1 MALVCCDLVR
11 CSLSARYP
19 QSELNE
25 LTPETPASELPT
37 CADEETDERE
47 ERVHEAED
55 DANEADAG
63 SVLAP
68 AWPDE
73 T

>member
-11 CSLSARYP
+11 CSLSARSP

-25 LTPETPASELPT
+25 LTPETTASELPT
-37 CADEETDERE
+37 GADEEADERE
-47 ERVHEAED
+47 EVHEAEY
-55 DANEADAG
+55 DANEADTG